1 MLKSLRKRSWLFSS
15 RMTNM
20 DRGLYIH
27 IPFCKSKCLYCDF
40 CSYSGMSGLM
50 TDYSKALAK
59 EIARTDGSAI
69 NTIFMGGGTPTHLS
83 LEGWGIIGEAIVQ
96 LNIRGDAEFSVE
108 ANPGTFDTEKL
119 KFLKGIGVNR
129 LSIGLQA
136 VQNRHLKNLGR
147 IHSYEDFLS
156 GYRAARQI
164 GFSNINVDL
173 MFGLPG
179 QTIEDWK
186 ESLHKIAELDP
197 EHISCYSL
205 IIEEGTEF
213 YRRYEEGSLQLTD
226 EEIERDMYRYTLEFL
241 EQKGYIQYEISNFS
255 KPGKES
261 RHNLIYWNLEEY
273 IGCGA
278 GAHSFVD
285 GVRLSN
291 PQGIAEYI
299 DSIQSK
305 GEGAEA
311 GEVHRNTTQDTM
323 SEFMFMGLRKISGID
338 TAEFRRRFGEDIYK
352 VYGDV
357 IRKFEGRGLIA
368 AEDGRI
374 RLTGI
379 GIELSNSVMCEFI
392 L

>member
-1 MLKSLRKRSWLFSS
+1 
-15 RMTNM
+15 M

-50 TDYSKALAK
+50 TDYSKALAG
-59 EIARTDGSAI
+59 EIAEAAVDGIKS
-69 NTIFMGGGTPTHLS
+69 IFIGGGTPTYLS
-83 LEGWGIIGEAIVQ
+83 LEGWGIIGEAIGR
-96 LNIRGDAEFSVE
+96 LNLMEGAEFTVE
-108 ANPGTFDTEKL
+108 ANPGTFDEEKL
-119 KFLKGIGVNR
+119 KALMDMGANR

-136 VQNRHLKNLGR
+136 VQDSHLKRLGR
-147 IHSYEDFLS
+147 IHTYGEFLK
-156 GYRAARQI
+156 GYRTARKL
-164 GFSNINVDL
+164 GFGNINVDL

-179 QTIEDWK
+179 QSLEDWK
-186 ESLHKIAELDP
+186 ESLKKITELDP

-213 YRRYEEGSLQLTD
+213 WRLFEEGSLQLPD
-226 EEIERDMYRYTLEFL
+226 EETERAMYRHTLEFL
-241 EQKGYIQYEISNFS
+241 REKGYSQYEISNFS
-255 KPGKES
+255 KPGKEC

-291 PQGIAEYI
+291 PSGVEEYI
-299 DSIQSK
+299 
-305 GEGAEA
+305 GFMEG
-311 GEVHRNTTQDTM
+311 GGPGKREVHENTAEDTM
-323 SEFMFMGLRKISGID
+323 EEFMFMGLRKTAGIGLPD
-338 TAEFRRRFGEDIYK
+338 FRERFGQDIYQ

-357 IRKFEGRGLIA
+357 IRKFEGRGLLV
-368 AEDGRI
+368 AEGGRI
-374 RLTGI
+374 RLTDKGV
-379 GIELSNSVMCEFI
+379 ELSNSVMCEFI

>member
-1 MLKSLRKRSWLFSS
+1 MLKFLRKHSWRFSS
-15 RMTNM
+15 QMTNM

-50 TDYSKALAK
+50 TDYAKALAK
-59 EIARTDGSAI
+59 EIGETGGSVI
-69 NTIFMGGGTPTHLS
+69 KTIFIGGGTPTYLS
-83 LEGWGIIGEAIVQ
+83 LEGWRIIGEAIGQ
-96 LNIRGDAEFSVE
+96 LNIKGDAEFSVE
-108 ANPGTFDTEKL
+108 ANPGTFDKEKL
-119 KFLKGIGVNR
+119 EFLKGIGVNR

-147 IHSYEDFLS
+147 IHSYEEFRS
-156 GYRAARQI
+156 GYKTARQT
-164 GFSNINVDL
+164 GFGNINVDL

-179 QTIEDWK
+179 QTLEDWK
-186 ESLHKIAELDP
+186 ESLHKISELDP

-213 YRRYEEGSLQLTD
+213 YRRYEEGSLQLPD
-226 EEIERDMYRYTLEFL
+226 EDTERDMYRYTLEFL

-285 GVRLSN
+285 GVRFSN
-291 PQGIAEYI
+291 PPGIAEYI
-299 DSIQSK
+299 DSMKIIGS
-305 GEGAEA
+305 GAR
-311 GEVHRNTTQDTM
+311 EVHRNTTQDTM
-323 SEFMFMGLRKISGID
+323 SEFMFMGLRKIRGID
-338 TAEFRRRFGEDIYK
+338 TAEFRERFGEDIYK

-357 IRKFEGRGLIA
+357 TRKFEGRGLLV
-368 AEDGRI
+368 AEGGRI
-374 RLTGI
+374 RLTGK

>member
-1 MLKSLRKRSWLFSS
+1 
-15 RMTNM
+15 
-20 DRGLYIH
+20 
-27 IPFCKSKCLYCDF
+27 
-40 CSYSGMSGLM
+40 
-50 TDYSKALAK
+50 
-59 EIARTDGSAI
+59 
-69 NTIFMGGGTPTHLS
+69 
-83 LEGWGIIGEAIVQ
+83 LEGWRIIGEAIGR

-119 KFLKGIGVNR
+119 EFLKSIGVNR

-147 IHSYEDFLS
+147 IHSYEEFRS
-156 GYRAARQI
+156 GYRTARQI
-164 GFSNINVDL
+164 GFGNINVDL

-179 QTIEDWK
+179 QTMEDWK

-213 YRRYEEGSLQLTD
+213 YRRYEEGNLQLPG
-226 EEIERDMYRYTLEFL
+226 EETERDMYRYTLEFL

-285 GVRLSN
+285 GVRFSN
-291 PQGIAEYI
+291 PSGIAEYI
-299 DSIQSK
+299 DSMKSK
-305 GEGAEA
+305 GAR
-311 GEVHRNTTQDTM
+311 EVHRNTAQDTM
-323 SEFMFMGLRKISGID
+323 SEFMFMGLRKIRGIE
-338 TAEFRRRFGEDIYK
+338 TAEFRERFGEDIYK

-357 IRKFEGRGLIA
+357 IKKFEGRGLLV
-368 AEDGRI
+368 AEGGRI
-374 RLTGI
+374 RLTGK